1 MVPKFLVQFGISYS
15 KDKELQRYAKTQIP
29 DDPSLGK
36 SFHPGMIS
44 FAGSGD
50 NSRTSQLFIS
60 YGSAKSLGK
69 QKWETALG
77 EVIEGMENVEKFYSY
92 GDMPPWGEGPQQQK
106 IHGHP
111 EYIEENFPKTDKFN
125 HCKVER
131 LGTKVSELQLFLV
144 FNLDSNDTL
153 LADMPLPIYDVRIL
167 EKIDIPEKTVTRK
180 GDKTTDEEE
189 FHKQRADRL
198 ASPDKMA
205 ARELMG
211 SSVDVIGGGLAVPV
225 IFVALGMLLI
235 GTVAFRGGKKLRSK
249 SN

>member
-92 GDMPPWGEGPQQQK
+92 GDMPPWGEGPVQQK

-131 LGTKVSELQLFLV
+131 LGTKVSERQLFLA
-144 FNLDSNDTL
+144 FDLDSNDTL
-153 LADMPLPIYDVRIL
+153 LADMPLPMLYVFWKRLTFPKRLSRKKEMGPLTKKNFTNNEQNDLRVQIRWQ
-167 EKIDIPEKTVTRK
+167 PE
-180 GDKTTDEEE
+180 
-189 FHKQRADRL
+189 
-198 ASPDKMA
+198 
-205 ARELMG
+205 
-211 SSVDVIGGGLAVPV
+211 SSWEHQW
-225 IFVALGMLLI
+225 M
-235 GTVAFRGGKKLRSK
+235 
-249 SN
+249 